1 MTGTRFPRAALVAIG
16 SRNRAKTLGVR
27 NVFLSLIP
35 KCTFA
40 EVDTSAVVRVQ
51 PMGMSQ
57 VIVGATRRA
66 KFALKQAKADFGV
79 GVEAGILRAAPR
91 QHVNLQVAFIV
102 DRAGNTGLGFS
113 SGFLIPESF
122 IARMKEQRKELDTY
136 SHELTGAKKIAEEEG
151 IVYPLT
157 KGRVSRLQMTEQSVV
172 MALVPWLNAATY
184 GVQ

>member
-1 MTGTRFPRAALVAIG
+1 MTRSRLPEAALVAIG

-35 KCTFA
+35 KCRFA
-40 EVDTSAVVRVQ
+40 EVDTSAAVRVQ

-57 VIVGATRRA
+57 VVEGATRRA
-66 KFALKQAKADFGV
+66 RLALERAKADFAV
-79 GVEAGILRAAPR
+79 GVEAGIIRAGPR
-91 QHVNLQVAFIV
+91 RHVNLQVAFVI

-122 IARMKEQRKELDTY
+122 IARMKKQGKELDSY
-136 SHELTGAKKIAEEEG
+136 SHELTGAKRIAEEEG

-157 KGRVSRLQMTEQSVV
+157 RGRVSRLQMTEQSVG
-172 MALVPWLNAATY
+172 MALVPWLNTTTY